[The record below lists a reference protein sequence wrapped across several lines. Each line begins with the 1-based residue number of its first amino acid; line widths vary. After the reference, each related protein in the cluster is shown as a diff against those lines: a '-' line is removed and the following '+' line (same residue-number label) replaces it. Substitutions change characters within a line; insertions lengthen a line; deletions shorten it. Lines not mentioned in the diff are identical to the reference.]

1 MGSMKNPRDIVL
13 VGAGFLLGSVFCY
26 FLMAARLVEPKSGNV
41 TVVYSPASQAAN
53 LPGPR
58 EANPRPRKADGVWR
72 EEPTVTFRTH
82 SRYVPARR
90 VNSMFRANAPGGIA
104 AELVPQYD
112 LIDFN
117 YVPDFKLPA
126 E

>member
-1 MGSMKNPRDIVL
+1 MKNPRDIVL

-26 FLMAARLVEPKSGNV
+26 FLMAARLVEPKASNV
-41 TVVYSPASQAAN
+41 TVVYSPASQATN
-53 LPGPR
+53 LLGAR
-58 EANPRPRKADGVWR
+58 EANPFPRKADGVR
-72 EEPTVTFRTH
+72 TAEPTVTFRTH
-82 SRYVPARR
+82 SRYVPVRR
-90 VNSMFRANAPGGIA
+90 VNSMLRANAPGGIA
-104 AELVPQYD
+104 AEPVPQYD